1 MAKTITVHFLR
12 HPIVL
17 LEGRRNISIFRR
29 CILKFSGVRCSNVWN
44 FTEEKIEEN
53 TVCGAAYWQGTHEAL
68 PFVRDLL
75 CSHTLQSHVTPTQAR
90 LAQRLQTLAWGPEFC
105 SGFLIWWPEP
115 LLCVLALAFPFG
127 GAAGSTQAASE
138 NAVPHPELL
147 ISYRQWG
154 RKGGLSYG
162 RTQPGSANRLFRLSN
177 NLVMINL
184 TTESSKFGPSAGTKQ
199 LPIIAMTTTILEYL
213 LSARHQMPYVP

>member
-1 MAKTITVHFLR
+1 MCYC
-12 HPIVL
+12 L
-17 LEGRRNISIFRR
+17 LQGRGNVPIFRS
-29 CILKFSGVRCSNVWN
+29 CILKFLGVKCSDVWSWRK
-44 FTEEKIEEN
+44 EQIEQN
-53 TVCGAAYWQGTHEAL
+53 TVCGVAYWQGTHEAL
-68 PFVRDLL
+68 PFVRELL

-90 LAQRLQTLAWGPEFC
+90 LAQRLQTLAWGPEFY

-115 LLCVLALAFPFG
+115 LLCAGTGFPFG

-199 LPIIAMTTTILEYL
+199 LPIIAMTTMILEYL
-213 LSARHQMPYVP
+213 LSARHQVPYVP